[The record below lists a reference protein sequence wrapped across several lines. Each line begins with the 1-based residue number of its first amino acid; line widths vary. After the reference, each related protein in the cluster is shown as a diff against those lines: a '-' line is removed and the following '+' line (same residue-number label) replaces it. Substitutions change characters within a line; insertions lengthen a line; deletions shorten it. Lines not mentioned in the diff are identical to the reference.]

1 MRSHGVIDTLEVPG
15 GEALDKAVGIVG
27 ALPDDVWMG
36 VVVDVGCRRCE
47 LEKPVE
53 DARGTY
59 FGVDLSPTGDL
70 IADLGAGLPL
80 RTGSADTV
88 VALDV
93 LEHTDDIHH
102 AFTELCRVASRHVVI
117 TLPNMYD
124 WKTRIRYLRGR
135 QLGAKYGLP
144 VDPPGDRHRW
154 FFGLDE
160 ARAFCR
166 ANGSRAGW
174 RIIDERVLV
183 GPRSQSALG
192 RRLATR
198 LPSWFCSTY
207 LAVLV
212 PA

>member
-1 MRSHGVIDTLEVPG
+1 
-15 GEALDKAVGIVG
+15 
-27 ALPDDVWMG
+27 
-36 VVVDVGCRRCE
+36 
-47 LEKPVE
+47 
-53 DARGTY
+53 
-59 FGVDLSPTGDL
+59 
-70 IADLGAGLPL
+70 L

-102 AFTELCRVASRHVVI
+102 AFTELCRVASRYVVI

-183 GPRSQSALG
+183 GPAKSVRA
-192 RRLATR
+192 RTATR
-198 LPSWFCSTY
+198 DPAAAL
-207 LAVLV
+207 VLLDLSRRSRACV
-212 PA
+212 IGGPEPTRGGRIQSEIPPG